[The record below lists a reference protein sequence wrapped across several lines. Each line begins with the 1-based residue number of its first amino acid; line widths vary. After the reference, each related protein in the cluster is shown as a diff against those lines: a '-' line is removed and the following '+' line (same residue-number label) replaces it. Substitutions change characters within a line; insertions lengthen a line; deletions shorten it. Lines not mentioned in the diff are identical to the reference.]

1 MSAESAPLKERPSAR
16 LLVLDPMRRVLLFRF
31 EFEDGALAGKTF
43 WATPGGAL
51 DQGDSFEAAAN
62 RELQEETG
70 IATPVGAEFARKTA
84 RFQTPQGDWVEADE
98 RYFVVR
104 VDQPDIRYDGHRP
117 NETRYMTSH
126 RWWPLDA
133 LRVAAET
140 VYPEELVDWLETLTG
155 KSATGHALSS

>member
-1 MSAESAPLKERPSAR
+1 MC
-16 LLVLDPMRRVLLFRF
+16 RVLLFRF
-31 EFEDGALAGKTF
+31 EFADGALAGTAF

-51 DQGDSFEAAAN
+51 DQGESFEAAAI

-70 IATPVGAEFARKTA
+70 ITASVEAEFAQKTA

-98 RYFVVR
+98 RYFVVQI
-104 VDQPDIRYDGHRP
+104 DQPDIRYDGHRP

-126 RWWPLDA
+126 RWWSLDA
-133 LRVAAET
+133 LRVTSET

-155 KSATGHALSS
+155 KSTPTSRSPAGPAQ